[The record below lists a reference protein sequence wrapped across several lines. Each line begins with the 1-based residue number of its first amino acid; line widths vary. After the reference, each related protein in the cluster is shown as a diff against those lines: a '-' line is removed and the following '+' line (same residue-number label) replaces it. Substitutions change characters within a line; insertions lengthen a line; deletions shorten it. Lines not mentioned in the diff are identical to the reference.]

1 MPRNMLKSWSLVKVS
16 PSAGLNLKSEFKW
29 NDALKPM
36 FVGWIWALHHHCLWW
51 RVSGKSDVPYSC
63 RVWAALPRT
72 LVNLEAVHVR
82 STSADLHLERGSDDP
97 VESYTIR
104 YQRRQLPRE
113 PHSEIED
120 IVSTEYSLTDLVL
133 YSTYEV
139 DVVAVNNIGPSLPAS
154 IVVTTNEDG

>member
-1 MPRNMLKSWSLVKVS
+1 M
-16 PSAGLNLKSEFKW
+16 
-29 NDALKPM
+29 
-36 FVGWIWALHHHCLWW
+36 
-51 RVSGKSDVPYSC
+51 
-63 RVWAALPRT
+63 WAALPRAP
-72 LVNLEAVHVR
+72 VNLEAVHVG
-82 STSADLHLERGSDDP
+82 STSADLHWERGSDDP

-113 PHSEIED
+113 PRSEIED
-120 IVSTEYSLTDLVL
+120 IVGTEHSLTDLVP